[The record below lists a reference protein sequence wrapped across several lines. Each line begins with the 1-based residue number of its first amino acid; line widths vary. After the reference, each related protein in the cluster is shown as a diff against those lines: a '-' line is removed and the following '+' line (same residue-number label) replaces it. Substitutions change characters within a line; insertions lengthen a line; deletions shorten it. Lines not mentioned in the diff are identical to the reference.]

1 MTDIDHE
8 PLAPEPPMQQPAP
21 GNGRKRPFAWRRS
34 LALLGVLA
42 GGVAIG
48 AGGFALADA
57 GIDQLGWKQG
67 ARLAIV
73 QHVVAHALD
82 TVGAS
87 AEQEAKAHDIIAIKF
102 AEVAPDPRQH
112 EAMRKQALDL
122 IAAPTIDRAAVEKMR
137 ADAVASFDAKSKAVV
152 AGVLD
157 IADLLTPPQRAQLAV
172 EIGEMAQ
179 HGPMGPWGG
188 QMGPWGGPHHGHPM
202 DDGPDSGPDKD

>member
-1 MTDIDHE
+1 M
-8 PLAPEPPMQQPAP
+8 
-21 GNGRKRPFAWRRS
+21 
-34 LALLGVLA
+34 
-42 GGVAIG
+42 
-48 AGGFALADA
+48 
-57 GIDQLGWKQG
+57 
-67 ARLAIV
+67 

-87 AEQEAKAHDIIAIKF
+87 AEQEAKVHDIIAIKF

-122 IAAPTIDRAAVEKMR
+122 IAAPTIDRAAVEKLR

-172 EIGEMAQ
+172 EIEAMAQ
-179 HGPMGPWGG
+179 HGPMGWGG
-188 QMGPWGGPHHGHPM
+188 MRRAPFM
-202 DDGPDSGPDKD
+202 DDRPGNGPDSGPDKD